1 MAYKDIGRS
10 LEIVRAQTI
19 ITKTFNDILERRAN
33 YMCTGLI
40 LLGISL
46 IIIIL
51 ELVLTFKKK
60 RFQKKLLLKLKDV
73 NKKLNKTISSE
84 KEVRTQLK
92 EKNEE
97 LQNELKYHNSNF
109 INVYLLVSKYI
120 ADEKKYKKDIYNLL
134 IAGKANNA
142 KRALKSST
150 LNDEYLHSFYKQFDV
165 AFLALHPDFVERFN
179 KLLCPEKRIT
189 PPSPDSLTIELRIYA
204 LVSLGITN
212 SIKIADFLHYSPQ
225 TIYNYRLKIRHSS
238 HIAEKDFP
246 DTIANMY
253 YQ

>member
-33 YMCTGLI
+33 YMYTGLI

-165 AFLALHPDFVERFN
+165 AFLAYILI
-179 KLLCPEKRIT
+179 LLN
-189 PPSPDSLTIELRIYA
+189 DSI
-204 LVSLGITN
+204 
-212 SIKIADFLHYSPQ
+212 
-225 TIYNYRLKIRHSS
+225 NYCAQRKG
-238 HIAEKDFP
+238 
-246 DTIANMY
+246 
-253 YQ
+253 